1 MRNSGKDMQIWN
13 KLSVGTKTPNNHEL
27 NHFLYKI
34 IMAKLQVAIDLLTT
48 EEALALA
55 AKVAPYVDIIEL
67 GTPLIKNMGSAV
79 ITAMK
84 NAHPDK
90 LVFADLK
97 TADAGE
103 LEADI
108 AFKAGADL
116 VTVMGAVG
124 DATIIGAVKAAK
136 AHGKGVVVDTIG
148 YPDRVRRA
156 QEVTKLGVEFVE
168 LHAGLDEQWAPGYSI
183 QVLIDEAARVGV
195 PVSVAGGVN
204 INNVAAVVKAGAS
217 VVVAGAAIYGAED
230 PAAAAKALREAI
242 DAA

>member
-1 MRNSGKDMQIWN
+1 
-13 KLSVGTKTPNNHEL
+13 
-27 NHFLYKI
+27 
-34 IMAKLQVAIDLLTT
+34 MAKLQVAIDLLTT
-48 EEALALA
+48 EDALALA

-84 NAHPDK
+84 TAHPDK

-116 VTVMGAVG
+116 VTVMGAAG
-124 DATIIGAVKAAK
+124 NATIIGAVKAAK

-148 YPDRVRRA
+148 YPDRVKRA
-156 QEVTKLGVEFVE
+156 QEVSAMGVEFVE
-168 LHAGLDEQWAPGYSI
+168 LHAGLDEQWIAGYSI
-183 QVLIDEAARVGV
+183 QVLIDEAARAGV
-195 PVSVAGGVN
+195 PVSIAGGVN
-204 INNVAAVVKAGAS
+204 ISNVAAVIKAGAH
-217 VVVAGAAIYGAED
+217 VAVAGAAIYGAED
-230 PAAAAKALREAI
+230 PAAAAKALRDAI

>member
-1 MRNSGKDMQIWN
+1 
-13 KLSVGTKTPNNHEL
+13 
-27 NHFLYKI
+27 
-34 IMAKLQVAIDLLTT
+34 MAKLQVAIDLLTI
-48 EEALALA
+48 EDALALA

-84 NAHPDK
+84 QAHPDK

-116 VTVMGAVG
+116 VTVMGAAG
-124 DATIIGAVKAAK
+124 NATIIGAVKAAK

-148 YPDRVRRA
+148 YPDRVKRA
-156 QEVTKLGVEFVE
+156 KEVIELGVEFVE
-168 LHAGLDEQWAPGYSI
+168 LHAGLDEQWTEGYSI
-183 QVLIDEAARVGV
+183 QVLIDEATRAGV
-195 PVSVAGGVN
+195 PVSIAGGVN
-204 INNVAAVVKAGAS
+204 LENITAVIKSGVQVA
-217 VVVAGAAIYGAED
+217 VAGAAIYGAED
-230 PAAAAKALREAI
+230 PAAAAKALREAM
-242 DAA
+242 DAAL

>member
-1 MRNSGKDMQIWN
+1 
-13 KLSVGTKTPNNHEL
+13 
-27 NHFLYKI
+27 
-34 IMAKLQVAIDLLTT
+34 MAKLQVAIDLLTT

-84 NAHPDK
+84 KAHPDK

-116 VTVMGAVG
+116 VTVMGAAG
-124 DATIIGAVKAAK
+124 NATIIGAVKAAK

-148 YPDRVRRA
+148 YPDRVKRA
-156 QEVTKLGVEFVE
+156 REVIELGVEFVE
-168 LHAGLDEQWAPGYSI
+168 LHAGLDEQWTPGYSI
-183 QVLIDEAARVGV
+183 QVLIDEAVRAGV
-195 PVSVAGGVN
+195 PVSIAGGVN
-204 INNVAAVVKAGAS
+204 LSNIAAVIEAGVEVA
-217 VVVAGAAIYGAED
+217 VAGAAIYGAED
-230 PAAAAKALREAI
+230 SASAAKALREAM
-242 DAA
+242 DAVLVA

>member
-1 MRNSGKDMQIWN
+1 
-13 KLSVGTKTPNNHEL
+13 
-27 NHFLYKI
+27 
-34 IMAKLQVAIDLLTT
+34 MAKLQVAIDLLTT

-84 NAHPDK
+84 AAHPDK

-103 LEADI
+103 LETDI

-116 VTVMGAVG
+116 VTVMGAAG
-124 DATIIGAVKAAK
+124 NATIIGAVKAAK

-148 YPDRVRRA
+148 YPDRVKRA
-156 QEVTKLGVEFVE
+156 QEVIALGVEFVE
-168 LHAGLDEQWAPGYSI
+168 LHAGLDEQWTAGYSI
-183 QVLIDEAARVGV
+183 QVLIDEAARAGV
-195 PVSVAGGVN
+195 PVSIAGGVN
-204 INNVAAVVKAGAS
+204 IDNVTAVIKAGAI
-217 VVVAGAAIYGAED
+217 VAVAGAAIYGAED

>member
-1 MRNSGKDMQIWN
+1 
-13 KLSVGTKTPNNHEL
+13 
-27 NHFLYKI
+27 
-34 IMAKLQVAIDLLTT
+34 MAKLQVAIDLLTT

-67 GTPLIKNMGSAV
+67 GTPLIKNMGSTV

-84 NAHPDK
+84 AAHPDK

-116 VTVMGAVG
+116 VTVLGVSG
-124 DATIIGAVKAAK
+124 NATIIGAVKAAK

-148 YPDRVRRA
+148 HPDRVKRA
-156 QEVTKLGVEFVE
+156 REVTELGVEFVE
-168 LHAGLDEQWAPGYSI
+168 LHAGLDEQWADGYSI
-183 QVLIDEAARVGV
+183 QVLIDEASTVGV
-195 PVSVAGGVN
+195 PVSIAGGVN
-204 INNVAAVVKAGAS
+204 INNIDAVIKAGAQ
-217 VVVAGAAIYGAED
+217 VAVAGAAIYAAED
-230 PAAAAKALREAI
+230 PAAAAKALSEAI
-242 DAA
+242 GRA

>member
-1 MRNSGKDMQIWN
+1 
-13 KLSVGTKTPNNHEL
+13 
-27 NHFLYKI
+27 
-34 IMAKLQVAIDLLTT
+34 MAKLQVAIDLLTT

-67 GTPLIKNMGSAV
+67 GTPLIKNMGAGV

-90 LVFADLK
+90 LVFADMK

-116 VTVMGAVG
+116 VTVMGAAG
-124 DATIIGAVKAAK
+124 NATIIGAVKAAK
-136 AHGKGVVVDTIG
+136 AHGKGIVVDTIG
-148 YPDRVRRA
+148 YPDRVKRA
-156 QEVTKLGVEFVE
+156 QEVIGLGVEFVE
-168 LHAGLDEQWAPGYSI
+168 LHAGLDEQWTAGYSI
-183 QVLIDEAARVGV
+183 QVLIDETARVGV

-204 INNVAAVVKAGAS
+204 IDNVADVVRAGAK

-230 PAAAAKALREAI
+230 PAAAAKLLREAI
-242 DAA
+242 DAV